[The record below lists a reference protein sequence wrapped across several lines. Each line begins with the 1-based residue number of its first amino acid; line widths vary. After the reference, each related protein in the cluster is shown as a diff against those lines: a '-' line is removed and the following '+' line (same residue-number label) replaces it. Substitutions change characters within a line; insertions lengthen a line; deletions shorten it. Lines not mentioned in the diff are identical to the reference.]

1 MPLYN
6 ITLKEGSSPEELEKA
21 KDDVRAKGGIIKHEY
36 SLIKGFTAEF
46 PEDLAQTLDSTEHI
60 HVEQDGVVSTQ

>member
-1 MPLYN
+1 
-6 ITLKEGSSPEELEKA
+6 A

-36 SLIKGFTAEF
+36 SLIKGFTYVRSSL
-46 PEDLAQTLDSTEHI
+46 EDLAQTLDSTEHI